1 MDHLI
6 NVTNLEPLKRRIIF
20 MSKKILGVALALL
33 TVVVVA
39 CGNKQAS
46 APANKAAEVK
56 VVTVAASPVP
66 HAELLAQ
73 VVDDMKALG
82 YDLQVREFADY
93 VVPNLTVDQGETMAN
108 FFQHTPYLDDFN
120 KERGTNIVS
129 VGKIHYE
136 PFGIYAGTKK
146 NLELASGDKIAVPN
160 DVTNEA
166 RSLNLLEAAGVIKL
180 KEGAGLTATKLDIV
194 ENPYNVEIVELES
207 AQIPRSLDSVAV
219 ACMNGNYA
227 MEAGFKVS
235 EAIYVEE
242 QSSEAA
248 QTYANILCV
257 KAGNENEQWAKDLLN
272 CLKSKKVKDYIKN
285 TYNQSVIAID

>member
-1 MDHLI
+1 M
-6 NVTNLEPLKRRIIF
+6 N
-20 MSKKILGVALALL
+20 KKLLGLVLSLAVL
-33 TVVVVA
+33 TLVA
-39 CGNKQAS
+39 CGKTAQ
-46 APANKAAEVK
+46 APANSEAATQ

-66 HAELLAQ
+66 HAELLVQ
-73 VVDDMKALG
+73 VMDDMKALG
-82 YDLQVREFADY
+82 YDLEIREFSDY
-93 VVPNLTVDQGETMAN
+93 VLPNTAVDEGDIMAN

-120 KERGTNIVS
+120 AERGTHIVS

-136 PFGIYAGTKK
+136 PFGVYAGAKK
-146 NLELASGDKIAVPN
+146 TLELSKGDKIAVPN

-194 ENPYNVEIVELES
+194 ENPLEVEIVELES

-235 EAIYVEE
+235 DALFVEP
-242 QSSEAA
+242 QSSTAA

-257 KAGNENEQWAKDLLN
+257 KEGNENQQWAKDLLS
-272 CLKSKKVKDYIKN
+272 CLKSQKIKDYIEK
-285 TYNQSVIAID
+285 TYDKSVIAID

>member
-1 MDHLI
+1 M
-6 NVTNLEPLKRRIIF
+6 N
-20 MSKKILGVALALL
+20 KKLLGLVLSLAVLSL
-33 TVVVVA
+33 AA
-39 CGNKQAS
+39 CGNKTAQ
-46 APANKAAEVK
+46 APANSVETKK
-56 VVTVAASPVP
+56 QVVTVAASPVP
-66 HAELLAQ
+66 HAELLLQ
-73 VVDDMKALG
+73 VMDDMDELG
-82 YDLQVREFADY
+82 YDLEIREFSDY
-93 VVPNLTVDQGETMAN
+93 VLPNTAVDEGDIMAN

-120 KERGTNIVS
+120 AERGTHIVS

-136 PFGIYAGTKK
+136 PFGVYAGSKK
-146 NLELASGDKIAVPN
+146 TLELAKGDKVAVPN

-194 ENPYNVEIVELES
+194 ENPLELEIVELES

-235 EAIYVEE
+235 DALFVEP
-242 QSSEAA
+242 QNSTAA

-257 KAGNENEQWAKDLLN
+257 KEGNENEKWAKDLLN
-272 CLKSKKVKDYIKN
+272 CLKSQKVKDYIEK
-285 TYNQSVIAID
+285 TYNKSVIAID

>member
-1 MDHLI
+1 M
-6 NVTNLEPLKRRIIF
+6 N
-20 MSKKILGVALALL
+20 KKILIATLALL
-33 TVVVVA
+33 TVLSVA
-39 CGNKQAS
+39 CGKKVQTTAS
-46 APANKAAEVK
+46 GETI
-56 VVTVAASPVP
+56 VTVAASPVP
-66 HAELLAQ
+66 HAELLYQ

-82 YDLQVREFADY
+82 YELQVREFSDY
-93 VVPNLTVDQGETMAN
+93 VLPNLTVDQGEVMAN

-120 KERGTNIVS
+120 AERKTKIVS
-129 VGKIHYE
+129 IGKIHYE
-136 PFGIYAGTKK
+136 PFGVYKGTKD
-146 NLELASGDKIAVPN
+146 NLSLSKGDKIAVPN

-194 ENPYNVEIVELES
+194 ENPLEIEIVELES

-235 EAIYVEE
+235 DAIYVEE

-257 KAGNENEQWAKDLLN
+257 KKGNENEKWALDLLN
-272 CLKSKKVKDYIKN
+272 CLKSQKIKDYIKE

>member
-1 MDHLI
+1 M
-6 NVTNLEPLKRRIIF
+6 N
-20 MSKKILGVALALL
+20 KKLLGLVLSLAVLSL
-33 TVVVVA
+33 AA
-39 CGNKQAS
+39 CGNNTAQ
-46 APANKAAEVK
+46 APANSSEAPAQ

-66 HAELLAQ
+66 HAELLLQ
-73 VVDDMKALG
+73 VMDDMKELG
-82 YDLQVREFADY
+82 YDLEIREFSDY
-93 VVPNLTVDQGETMAN
+93 VLPNTAVDEGDIMAN
-108 FFQHTPYLDDFN
+108 FFQHKPYLDDFN
-120 KERGTNIVS
+120 AERGTHIVS

-136 PFGIYAGTKK
+136 PFGVYAGSKK
-146 NLELASGDKIAVPN
+146 TLELAKGDKVAVPN

-194 ENPYNVEIVELES
+194 ENPLEIEIVELES

-235 EAIYVEE
+235 DALFVEP
-242 QSSEAA
+242 QNSTAA

-257 KAGNENEQWAKDLLN
+257 KEGNENEKWAKDLLN
-272 CLKSKKVKDYIKN
+272 CLKSQKVKDYIEK
-285 TYNQSVIAID
+285 TYNKSVIAID

>member
-1 MDHLI
+1 M
-6 NVTNLEPLKRRIIF
+6 N
-20 MSKKILGVALALL
+20 KKLLGLVLSL
-33 TVVVVA
+33 VVLSLVA
-39 CGNKQAS
+39 CGNKTAQ
-46 APANKAAEVK
+46 APANSSEAPVQ

-66 HAELLAQ
+66 HAELLNQ
-73 VVDDMKALG
+73 VKDDMKALG
-82 YDLQVREFADY
+82 YDLQVREFSDY
-93 VVPNLTVDQGETMAN
+93 VLPNLAVDQGEIMAN
-108 FFQHTPYLDDFN
+108 FFQHQPYLDDFN
-120 KERGTNIVS
+120 AERGTKVVT

-136 PFGIYAGTKK
+136 PFGVYAGSKK
-146 NLELASGDKIAVPN
+146 SLELASGDKIAVPN

-180 KEGAGLTATKLDIV
+180 KEGTGLTATKLDIV

-235 EAIYVEE
+235 DALFVEP
-242 QSSEAA
+242 QSSTAA

-257 KAGNENEQWAKDLLN
+257 KSGNENEKWAKDLLN
-272 CLKSKKVKDYIKN
+272 CLKSKKVKDYIEK
-285 TYNQSVIAID
+285 TYNKSVIAID